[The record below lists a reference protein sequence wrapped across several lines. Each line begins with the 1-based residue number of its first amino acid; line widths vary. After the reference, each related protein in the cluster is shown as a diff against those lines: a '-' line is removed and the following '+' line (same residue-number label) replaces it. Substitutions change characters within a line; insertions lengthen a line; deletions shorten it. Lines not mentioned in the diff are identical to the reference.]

1 LVVVAEDGKEDRFD
15 YYDDVF
21 NEAPVAAAC
30 SKTAVRADTD
40 GELTAPED
48 EEEDEAEAKA
58 APAAG
63 PAVPPSELRLLGCCA
78 AAKVLAF

>member
-48 EEEDEAEAKA
+48 EEDEAEAKA